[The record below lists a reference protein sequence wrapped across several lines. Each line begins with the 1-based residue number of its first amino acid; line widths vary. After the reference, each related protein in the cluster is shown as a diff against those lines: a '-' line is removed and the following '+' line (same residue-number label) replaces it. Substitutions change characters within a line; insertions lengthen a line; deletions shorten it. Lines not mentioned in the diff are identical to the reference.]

1 VDARTRIDI
10 RFNCSKTN
18 RQFFEKTEKIHWSS
32 EVHISNSPVAVDLNF
47 ISKDETPNG
56 SQSICDILVELY
68 FIFSYI
74 NWTDC

>member
-1 VDARTRIDI
+1 MRNYI
-10 RFNCSKTN
+10 RRK
-18 RQFFEKTEKIHWSS
+18 QQKTEKIHWSG
-32 EVHISNSPVAVDLNF
+32 EVHISNSPVTVDLNF
-47 ISKDETPNG
+47 ISKDETSNG